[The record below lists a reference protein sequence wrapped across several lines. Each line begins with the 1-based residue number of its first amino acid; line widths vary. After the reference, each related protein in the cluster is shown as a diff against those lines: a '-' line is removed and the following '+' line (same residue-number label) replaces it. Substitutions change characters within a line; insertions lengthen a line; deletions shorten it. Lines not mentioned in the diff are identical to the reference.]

1 MSEDNDFIE
10 INVKV
15 KCPAAAQL
23 IRLIEKRSNDGAKD
37 YGFDSII
44 ERVKDPRALVRDAME
59 EVIDQSI
66 YIQAAIL
73 LYDQEDKE
81 EIDDMDHITRAWR
94 LNSRG

>member
-44 ERVKDPRALVRDAME
+44 ERVKDPRAIVRDAME

-66 YIQAAIL
+66 YIQAALL
-73 LYDQEDKE
+73 LYEQEDE
-81 EIDDMDHITRAWR
+81 EENQHMKDITRAWR
-94 LNSRG
+94 IDSRG